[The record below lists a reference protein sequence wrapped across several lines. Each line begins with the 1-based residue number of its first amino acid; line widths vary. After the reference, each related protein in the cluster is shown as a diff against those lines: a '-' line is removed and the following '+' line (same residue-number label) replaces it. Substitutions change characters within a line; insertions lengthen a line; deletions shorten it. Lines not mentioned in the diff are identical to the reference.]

1 MSAALCHPLV
11 PVKWMTQFSNSLCSL
26 HRTCHDV
33 NFSAKVTASTA
44 EGKKKPL
51 IEIND
56 SLIKEILDISK
67 VIYFKFSNMLIYILY
82 T

>member
-1 MSAALCHPLV
+1 MSAVLCHPLA

-33 NFSAKVTASTA
+33 NFPAKVTASTA
-44 EGKKKPL
+44 EEKKTL
-51 IEIND
+51 TELND
-56 SLIKEILDISK
+56 SLIKEILDIST
-67 VIYFKFSNMLIYILY
+67 VIYLKSSNMLIYILY